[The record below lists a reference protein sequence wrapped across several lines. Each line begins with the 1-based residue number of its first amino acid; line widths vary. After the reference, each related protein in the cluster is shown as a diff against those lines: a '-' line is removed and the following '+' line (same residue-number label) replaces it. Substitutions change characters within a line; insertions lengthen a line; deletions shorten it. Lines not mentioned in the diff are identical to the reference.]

1 MSFPVDLYG
10 LLLLLGVEPY
20 STKHWWNRLLWEPYL
35 SFNMEP
41 IAKVFS
47 QLLWRSSKKD
57 VAVEVSPA
65 HLMQCSIR
73 N

>member
-1 MSFPVDLYG
+1 
-10 LLLLLGVEPY
+10 
-20 STKHWWNRLLWEPYL
+20 
-35 SFNMEP
+35 MEP